1 MNHICAMFFSSLYF
15 WCLEGASKVKSTQ
28 ETKYSVYSCVRS
40 WNLNE
45 GWRKRK
51 LIKLS
56 LLYFPQYSVFPLEKL
71 KVQCYRNTLYAL
83 CLTTKQTLTVQY
95 GKHLLGVLVFHDTV
109 WLNMWPSALA
119 SITHRST
126 KPHKLP
132 PICASNNPFKG
143 SITGFSVFLLS
154 SPRFNT
160 T

>member
-83 CLTTKQTLTVQY
+83 CLTTKQTLTAQY
-95 GKHLLGVLVFHDTV
+95 GKHLLGVLVFHHTV

-126 KPHKLP
+126 KIYQ
-132 PICASNNPFKG
+132 PITTNLCFKQ
-143 SITGFSVFLLS
+143 SIQRIDHRFLCFSLKF
-154 SPRFNT
+154 PT
-160 T
+160 I